1 MLRTWQII
9 MFSGVA
15 LMAAAC
21 ASSTAPVGPSGYSVS
36 MRRIVA
42 DANTQNQ
49 GHPSFRLAPPGT
61 KVPMS
66 EATAARAVISK
77 CNEGRGTRVLVA
89 GLVTG
94 PVTSGSPI
102 YWAVFVDPPGR
113 HIAPYAEPVRKPQI
127 LNWIGAFV
135 SVKTTQNPFCDF
147 GRAANLPPLPVFA
160 DPRSSHKPSGMG
172 GPSRLAQQWTSAALR
187 CAGTGSRQGQSIS
200 ARTAANAVAAV
211 WRSSRL
217 WAADTCILIRALP
230 AGTTG

>member
-1 MLRTWQII
+1 MARIWQII
-9 MFSGVA
+9 TFSAAA
-15 LMAAAC
+15 LIATAC
-21 ASSTAPVGPSGYSVS
+21 ASSAAPVRPTSYPVS
-36 MRRIVA
+36 LRRIVA

-49 GHPSFRLAPPGT
+49 DNPSFRLAPPGT

-66 EATAARAVISK
+66 ETAAARAVISK

-113 HIAPYAEPVRKPQI
+113 HVAPSMEPVRKPEI

-147 GRAANLPPLPVFA
+147 GRAANLPPLPVFVE
-160 DPRSSHKPSGMG
+160 S
-172 GPSRLAQQWTSAALR
+172 
-187 CAGTGSRQGQSIS
+187 
-200 ARTAANAVAAV
+200 
-211 WRSSRL
+211 
-217 WAADTCILIRALP
+217 P
-230 AGTTG
+230 AF